1 MYSGLLSPFA
11 PGLRC
16 AWCTRG
22 RPPNA
27 HACCISAQVTL
38 GVTQPPPFT
47 PSSSFSPFPSA
58 SPGTNPLPAVP
69 EGAVRRCCWRPPAPT
84 KLLLPVPLMLLTLAL
99 GLGASGVLLKLVEAS
114 AAAEEE
120 ALGRACGWGGELGE
134 VLLSV
139 WGVLPGAVGEWV
151 AQGLSSWL
159 LSWASSGTPGFGV
172 FNIGGRRDAAFFP
185 LRLRFTGAPSPS
197 LASPGSFL
205 VSPSP
210 CCVSS
215 RPGAGGAVLSSTASS
230 FVAHC
235 AHARTACCCCTR
247 ARCALAWCTSQADS
261 GRGAPPSSRAE
272 GLCIMPELRASASRG
287 LRPAN
292 PASLSCSLAAAGYPF
307 KSMGPKWAET
317 LYPGLAS
324 LAGTVFGLPAEPAM
338 SAG

>member
-1 MYSGLLSPFA
+1 MVYQERAHHSFA
-11 PGLRC
+11 CLQPAKKAVHSERRSHSFRHAATGPMRGPPWSALRC
-16 AWCTRG
+16 PSLTKACTDYVLNNDSYAALTFIPTKALRCTLWTAHPQTQHAETSPACTQEDVQYVQPAQLLQDVDTPSAHAHFR

-151 AQGLSSWL
+151 AQGLSC
-159 LSWASSGTPGFGV
+159 GFHGK
-172 FNIGGRRDAAFFP
+172 GGE
-185 LRLRFTGAPSPS
+185 G
-197 LASPGSFL
+197 
-205 VSPSP
+205 
-210 CCVSS
+210 
-215 RPGAGGAVLSSTASS
+215 GGA
-230 FVAHC
+230 
-235 AHARTACCCCTR
+235 
-247 ARCALAWCTSQADS
+247 
-261 GRGAPPSSRAE
+261 
-272 GLCIMPELRASASRG
+272 
-287 LRPAN
+287 
-292 PASLSCSLAAAGYPF
+292 
-307 KSMGPKWAET
+307 
-317 LYPGLAS
+317 
-324 LAGTVFGLPAEPAM
+324 
-338 SAG
+338 